1 MGGYISTSII
11 QNSGLNNLFPSV
23 NQDRLSL
30 NLIDYI
36 CIFLHNTHPTLTVT
50 ALQLWFGPTSYPNFS
65 LAAANDNVGA
75 TIATSA
81 TVQSDQIPTSYIAP
95 RDIGFFIFPE
105 NQSESLNLPD
115 LLPNYCAP
123 VWLQR
128 TMLFSGPV
136 ESENITLFISGAT
149 AT

>member
-1 MGGYISTSII
+1 MGGYISTSAV
-11 QNSGLNNLFPSV
+11 QDSGLNNLFPSV

-30 NLIDYI
+30 NLIDYV
-36 CIFLHNTHPTLTVT
+36 CIFLHNTHPTFTVT
-50 ALQLWFGPTSYPNFS
+50 NLQLWFGSTSYPNFS
-65 LAAANDNVGA
+65 LAATNDNVGA
-75 TIATSA
+75 TIASSVA
-81 TVQSDQIPTSYIAP
+81 PQSDQIPTSYIAP
-95 RDIGFFIFPE
+95 RDVGFFIFPE
-105 NQSESLNLPD
+105 NQDEALDLPD
-115 LLPNYCAP
+115 LPPNYCAP